1 MKSIVVDGQLSLFD
15 EQPKVVNIIPIK
27 EENKDNPIFRELID
41 KYRDTCTRI
50 VKVEKKLYVEIG
62 DQTLSYEADGGP
74 GGIFI
79 RDMLLRPKDEI
90 LVANEYKSITAEQ
103 IKTVKNK
110 MHVDKFIK
118 RKSDNNILIQYDNF
132 CMAIYPSGRFAKWK
146 SAAVYSDNEV
156 YSMNEIENI
165 KQIHE
170 EIKED
175 PKVED
180 EIEVKESEETLRL
193 GDKVKFNYDGPKEG
207 NIVRIYNKGETVNV
221 SWDNKQTAFYYK
233 SVVKI
238 NA

>member
-15 EQPKVVNIIPIK
+15 EQHKVVNIIPTK
-27 EENKDNPIFRELID
+27 EENKDNTIFKELID
-41 KYRDTCTRI
+41 KYRDKCTRI

-62 DQTLSYEADGGP
+62 DQTLSYEADGEP

-90 LVANEYKSITAEQ
+90 LVANEYKHITSEQ
-103 IKTVKNK
+103 IKTIKNK

-118 RKSDNNILIQYDNF
+118 RKADNNVLIQYKNF
-132 CMAIYPSGRFAKWK
+132 CMAIYPNGHFAKWK
-146 SAAVYSDNEV
+146 SPAVYSDNEV
-156 YSMNEIENI
+156 YSI
-165 KQIHE
+165 
-170 EIKED
+170 
-175 PKVED
+175 D
-180 EIEVKESEETLRL
+180 EIEDINKINEEIEEDLKVEGVTEISESEETLRL

-221 SWDNKQTAFYYK
+221 SWDNKQTAFYCK

>member
-15 EQPKVVNIIPIK
+15 EQPKVVNIILTK
-27 EENKDNPIFRELID
+27 EENKDNTIFKELID
-41 KYRDTCTRI
+41 KYGKTCTRI
-50 VKVEKKLYVEIG
+50 AKVEQKLYVEING
-62 DQTLSYEADGGP
+62 ETLSFEADGEP

-103 IKTVKNK
+103 IKTLKNK
-110 MHVDKFIK
+110 MHIDKFIK

-132 CMAIYPSGRFAKWK
+132 CMAIYPSGKFAKWK
-146 SAAVYSDNEV
+146 SEAVFKENEV
-156 YSMNEIENI
+156 YGIDEIEDINKI
-165 KQIHE
+165 NE
-170 EIKED
+170 EIEED
-175 PKVED
+175 PKVEGVT
-180 EIEVKESEETLRL
+180 EISESEETLRL

>member
-1 MKSIVVDGQLSLFD
+1 MKSIVVNGQLSLFD
-15 EQPKVVNIIPIK
+15 EQPKVVNIIPTK
-27 EENKDNPIFRELID
+27 EENKDNPIFKELID
-41 KYRDTCTRI
+41 KYRDKCTRI
-50 VKVEKKLYVEIG
+50 VKVEKKLYVEIDG
-62 DQTLSYEADGGP
+62 QTLSFKPDGEP

-79 RDMLLRPKDEI
+79 KDMLLRPKDEI
-90 LVANEYKSITAEQ
+90 LVANEYKHITSEQ
-103 IKTVKNK
+103 IKTIKNK

-118 RKSDNNILIQYDNF
+118 RKADNNVLIQYKNF
-132 CMAIYPSGRFAKWK
+132 CMAIYPSGKFAKWK
-146 SAAVYSDNEV
+146 SEAVFKENEV
-156 YSMNEIENI
+156 YGIDEIENVN
-165 KQIHE
+165 KMHE

-175 PKVED
+175 PKVE
-180 EIEVKESEETLRL
+180 EIIEISTLRL

>member
-1 MKSIVVDGQLSLFD
+1 MKSIVVDGQLCLFD
-15 EQPKVVNIIPIK
+15 EHNKVVNIIPTK
-27 EENKDNPIFRELID
+27 EENKDNTIFKELID
-41 KYRDTCTRI
+41 IYRDKCTRI

-62 DQTLSYEADGGP
+62 DQTLSYEADGEP

-90 LVANEYKSITAEQ
+90 LVANDYKSITADQ

-110 MHVDKFIK
+110 MDVDKFIK

-132 CMAIYPSGRFAKWK
+132 CMAIYPNGHFAKWK
-146 SAAVYSDNEV
+146 SPAVYSDNEV
-156 YSMNEIENI
+156 YSIDEIEDINKI
-165 KQIHE
+165 NE
-170 EIKED
+170 EIEED
-175 PKVED
+175 PKLEEVI
-180 EIEVKESEETLRL
+180 EISESEEILRL

>member
-15 EQPKVVNIIPIK
+15 EQPKVVSIIPTK
-27 EENKDNPIFRELID
+27 EENKDNTIFKELID
-41 KYRDTCTRI
+41 KYRGKCTRI
-50 VKVEKKLYVEIG
+50 VKVEKKLYVEIDG
-62 DQTLSYEADGGP
+62 QTLSFKPDGEP

-79 RDMLLRPKDEI
+79 KDMLLRPKDEI
-90 LVANEYKSITAEQ
+90 LVANDYKSITAEQ

-132 CMAIYPSGRFAKWK
+132 CMAIYPSGKFAKWK

-165 KQIHE
+165 NHMHE

-175 PKVED
+175 PKVEGV
-180 EIEVKESEETLRL
+180 IESSESEETLRL
-193 GDKVKFNYDGPKEG
+193 GDKVKFDYHGSKEG

>member
-1 MKSIVVDGQLSLFD
+1 MRSIVVDGQLSLFD
-15 EQPKVVNIIPIK
+15 EQPKVVNIIPTK
-27 EENKDNPIFRELID
+27 EENKDNTIFKELID
-41 KYRDTCTRI
+41 KYRDKCTRI
-50 VKVEKKLYVEIG
+50 VKVEKKLYVEING
-62 DQTLSYEADGGP
+62 QTLSFKPDGEP

-79 RDMLLRPKDEI
+79 KDMLLRPKDEI
-90 LVANEYKSITAEQ
+90 IIDNEYKPINDKQ
-103 IKTVKNK
+103 IKTLRKIQT
-110 MHVDKFIK
+110 DKFIK
-118 RKSDNNILIQYDNF
+118 RKSDSNILIQYDNF
-132 CMAIYPSGRFAKWK
+132 CIAVYPSGRFAKWK

-175 PKVED
+175 PKVEGVT
-180 EIEVKESEETLRL
+180 EISESEETLRL

>member
-15 EQPKVVNIIPIK
+15 EQPKVVNIIPTK
-27 EENKDNPIFRELID
+27 EENKDNPIFKELID
-41 KYRDTCTRI
+41 KYRDKCTRI
-50 VKVEKKLYVEIG
+50 VKVEKKLYVEIDG
-62 DQTLSYEADGGP
+62 QTLSFKPDGEP

-79 RDMLLRPKDEI
+79 KDMLLRPKDEI
-90 LVANEYKSITAEQ
+90 LVANEYKHITSEQ
-103 IKTVKNK
+103 IKTIKNK

-118 RKSDNNILIQYDNF
+118 RKADNNVLIQYKNF
-132 CMAIYPSGRFAKWK
+132 CMAIYPSGKFAKWK
-146 SAAVYSDNEV
+146 SEAVFKENEV
-156 YSMNEIENI
+156 YGIDEIENVN
-165 KQIHE
+165 KMHE

-175 PKVED
+175 PKVE
-180 EIEVKESEETLRL
+180 EIIEISTLRL

-207 NIVRIYNKGETVNV
+207 NLVRIYNKGETVNV

>member
-15 EQPKVVNIIPIK
+15 EQPKVVSIIPTK

-41 KYRDTCTRI
+41 KYRDICTRI
-50 VKVEKKLYVEIG
+50 AKVEKKLYIEI
-62 DQTLSYEADGGP
+62 DDKTLSFEADGEP
-74 GGIFI
+74 GRIFV

-90 LVANEYKSITAEQ
+90 LVANEYKHITSEQ
-103 IKTVKNK
+103 IKTIKNK

-118 RKSDNNILIQYDNF
+118 RKADNNVLIQYKNF
-132 CMAIYPSGRFAKWK
+132 CMAIYPNGHFAKWK
-146 SAAVYSDNEV
+146 SPAVYSDNEV
-156 YSMNEIENI
+156 YSI
-165 KQIHE
+165 
-170 EIKED
+170 
-175 PKVED
+175 D
-180 EIEVKESEETLRL
+180 EIEDINKINEEIE
-193 GDKVKFNYDGPKEG
+193 DNYDGPKEG

>member
-1 MKSIVVDGQLSLFD
+1 MKSIVFEGQISLFD
-15 EQPKVVNIIPIK
+15 EQSKVINIIQVR
-27 EENKDNPIFRELID
+27 EDNKDNPIFIDLIE

-50 VKVEKKLYVEIG
+50 AKVERKLYVEVNN
-62 DQTLSYEADGGP
+62 QTLSFESDGEASH
-74 GGIFI
+74 IFVKN
-79 RDMLLRPKDEI
+79 MLLRPKDEI
-90 LVANEYKSITAEQ
+90 LVANEYKPINDKQ
-103 IKTVKNK
+103 IKTLRKIQT
-110 MHVDKFIK
+110 DKFIK

-146 SAAVYSDNEV
+146 SAAVFKDNEV
-156 YSMNEIENI
+156 FSIDEIENI
-165 KQIHE
+165 NKMHE

-175 PKVED
+175 PKVE
-180 EIEVKESEETLRL
+180 EIIEISTLRL

>member
-15 EQPKVVNIIPIK
+15 EQPKVINIIQVR
-27 EENKDNPIFRELID
+27 EDNKDNPIFIDLIE

-50 VKVEKKLYVEIG
+50 AKVERKLYVEVNN
-62 DQTLSYEADGGP
+62 QTLSFESDGEASH
-74 GGIFI
+74 IFVKN
-79 RDMLLRPKDEI
+79 MLLRPKDEI
-90 LVANEYKSITAEQ
+90 LVANEYKPINDKQ
-103 IKTVKNK
+103 IKTLRKIQT
-110 MHVDKFIK
+110 DKFIK

-146 SAAVYSDNEV
+146 SAAVFKDNEV
-156 YSMNEIENI
+156 YTIDEIENI
-165 KQIHE
+165 NKMHE
-170 EIKED
+170 EIEED
-175 PKVED
+175 PKVE
-180 EIEVKESEETLRL
+180 EIIEISTLRL

>member
-1 MKSIVVDGQLSLFD
+1 MKSIVFEGQISLFD
-15 EQPKVVNIIPIK
+15 EQPKVINIIQVR
-27 EENKDNPIFRELID
+27 EDNKDNPIFIDLIE

-50 VKVEKKLYVEIG
+50 AKVERKLYVEVNN
-62 DQTLSYEADGGP
+62 QTLSFESDGEASH
-74 GGIFI
+74 IFVKN
-79 RDMLLRPKDEI
+79 MLLRPKDEI
-90 LVANEYKSITAEQ
+90 LVANEYKPINDKQ
-103 IKTVKNK
+103 IKTLRKIQT
-110 MHVDKFIK
+110 DKFIK

-146 SAAVYSDNEV
+146 SAAVFKDNEV
-156 YSMNEIENI
+156 YTIDEIENI
-165 KQIHE
+165 NKMHE
-170 EIKED
+170 EIEED
-175 PKVED
+175 PKVE
-180 EIEVKESEETLRL
+180 EIIEISTLRL

>member
-15 EQPKVVNIIPIK
+15 EQPKVVNIIPTK

-41 KYRDTCTRI
+41 KYRDKCTRI

-62 DQTLSYEADGGP
+62 DQTLSYEADGEP

-79 RDMLLRPKDEI
+79 KDILLRPKDEI
-90 LVANEYKSITAEQ
+90 LVANEYKHITSEQ
-103 IKTVKNK
+103 IKTIKNK

-118 RKSDNNILIQYDNF
+118 RKADNNVLIQYKNF
-132 CMAIYPSGRFAKWK
+132 CMAIYPNGHFAKWK
-146 SAAVYSDNEV
+146 SPAVYSDNEV
-156 YSMNEIENI
+156 YSIDEIEDINKI
-165 KQIHE
+165 NE
-170 EIKED
+170 EIEED
-175 PKVED
+175 PKLEEVI
-180 EIEVKESEETLRL
+180 EISESEEILRL

-221 SWDNKQTAFYYK
+221 SWNNKQTAFYYK

>member
-15 EQPKVVNIIPIK
+15 GQPKVVSIIPTK

-62 DQTLSYEADGGP
+62 DQTLSYEADGES

-79 RDMLLRPKDEI
+79 RDMFLRPKDEI

-132 CMAIYPSGRFAKWK
+132 CMAIYPSGKFAKWK

-165 KQIHE
+165 NKMHE

-175 PKVED
+175 PKVE
-180 EIEVKESEETLRL
+180 EIIEISTLRL

-221 SWDNKQTAFYYK
+221 S
-233 SVVKI
+233 
-238 NA
+238 

>member
-15 EQPKVVNIIPIK
+15 EQPKVVSIIPTK

-41 KYRDTCTRI
+41 KYRDICTRI
-50 VKVEKKLYVEIG
+50 AKVEKKLYIEI
-62 DQTLSYEADGGP
+62 DDKTLSFEADGEP
-74 GGIFI
+74 GRIFI

-90 LVANEYKSITAEQ
+90 LVANEYKHITSEQ
-103 IKTVKNK
+103 IKTIKNK

-118 RKSDNNILIQYDNF
+118 RKADNNVLIQYKNF
-132 CMAIYPSGRFAKWK
+132 CMAIYPNGHFAKWK
-146 SAAVYSDNEV
+146 SPAVYSDNEV
-156 YSMNEIENI
+156 YSIDEIEDINKI
-165 KQIHE
+165 NE
-170 EIKED
+170 EIEED
-175 PKVED
+175 PKLEEVI
-180 EIEVKESEETLRL
+180 EISESEEILRL

>member
-50 VKVEKKLYVEIG
+50 VKVEKKLYVEIR
-62 DQTLSYEADGGP
+62 DQTLSYEADGEP

-132 CMAIYPSGRFAKWK
+132 CMAIYPSGKFAKWK

-165 KQIHE
+165 NQMHE

-175 PKVED
+175 PKVEGV
-180 EIEVKESEETLRL
+180 IESSESEETLRL
-193 GDKVKFNYDGPKEG
+193 GDKVKFDYHGSKEG

>member
-15 EQPKVVNIIPIK
+15 EQPKVVSIIPTK

-41 KYRDTCTRI
+41 KYRDICTRI
-50 VKVEKKLYVEIG
+50 AKVEKKLYIEI
-62 DQTLSYEADGGP
+62 DDKTLSFEADGEP
-74 GGIFI
+74 GRIFV

-90 LVANEYKSITAEQ
+90 LVANEYKHITSEQ
-103 IKTVKNK
+103 IKTIKNK

-118 RKSDNNILIQYDNF
+118 RKADNNVLIQYKNF
-132 CMAIYPSGRFAKWK
+132 CMAIYPNGHFAKWK
-146 SAAVYSDNEV
+146 SPAVYSDNEV
-156 YSMNEIENI
+156 YSIDEIEDINKI
-165 KQIHE
+165 NE
-170 EIKED
+170 EIEED
-175 PKVED
+175 PKLEEVI
-180 EIEVKESEETLRL
+180 EISESEEILRL

>member
-15 EQPKVVNIIPIK
+15 EQPKVVNIIPTK

-50 VKVEKKLYVEIG
+50 VKVEKKLYVEIDG
-62 DQTLSYEADGGP
+62 QTLSFKPDGEP

-79 RDMLLRPKDEI
+79 KDMLLRPKDEI
-90 LVANEYKSITAEQ
+90 LVANEYKHITSEQ
-103 IKTVKNK
+103 IKTIKNK

-118 RKSDNNILIQYDNF
+118 RKADNNVLIQYKNF
-132 CMAIYPSGRFAKWK
+132 CMAIYPNGHFAKWK
-146 SAAVYSDNEV
+146 SPAVYSDNEV
-156 YSMNEIENI
+156 YSIDEIEDINKI
-165 KQIHE
+165 NE
-170 EIKED
+170 EIEED
-175 PKVED
+175 PKLEEVI
-180 EIEVKESEETLRL
+180 EISESEEILRL

>member
-15 EQPKVVNIIPIK
+15 EQPKVVNIIPTK

-62 DQTLSYEADGGP
+62 DQTLSYEADGES

-90 LVANEYKSITAEQ
+90 IIDNEYKSITAEQ
-103 IKTVKNK
+103 IKTLKNK
-110 MHVDKFIK
+110 MHIDKFIK

-132 CMAIYPSGRFAKWK
+132 CMAIYPSGHFAKWK
-146 SAAVYSDNEV
+146 SEAVFKENEV
-156 YSMNEIENI
+156 YTIDEIENI
-165 KQIHE
+165 NKMHE

-175 PKVED
+175 PKVEGVT
-180 EIEVKESEETLRL
+180 EISESEKTLRL
-193 GDKVKFNYDGPKEG
+193 GDKVKFDYHGPKEG